1 MIFQVGAN
9 HNKDL
14 CTKFWAQKP
23 RSEWGFSIC
32 VLGKEVETQMIGNKK
47 VIGGSK

>member
-32 VLGKEVETQMIGNKK
+32 FLGKEVETQMIGNKK